1 MQASDRPGKIG
12 EFMNT
17 TQIYEQH
24 SYQNIYKYSWDSH
37 QSWNDKLSFSENISG
52 MFLKNIYYILFS
64 NKNWKTIIYAV
75 KANTPTS
82 NNSRKF

>member
-37 QSWNDKLSFSENISG
+37 SDSEIGYQFKILLGVLKLCFH
-52 MFLKNIYYILFS
+52 LVKYI
-64 NKNWKTIIYAV
+64 
-75 KANTPTS
+75 
-82 NNSRKF
+82 